1 MRDLPAEGDR
11 LAGALRAAL
20 AEPDPVERYRLLTSV
35 QDEFDAMV
43 SAIKVTR
50 GEALDELYADG
61 RSYQRVAALVG
72 VRRYQTVQDL
82 ISAARAAQRE
92 EQQ

>member
-1 MRDLPAEGDR
+1 MTDLQREGDR

-20 AEPDPVERYRLLTSV
+20 AEPDPVEQYRLLTEV

-43 SAIKVTR
+43 SAIKLAR
-50 GEALDELYADG
+50 GEALAELKVG
-61 RSYQRVAALVG
+61 RSYQAVADLVDI
-72 VRRYQTVQDL
+72 RRYQTVQDL
-82 ISAARAAQRE
+82 INAARAAQRE